1 MNVLQSVRVFW
12 SSAVIAK
19 KALFDWL
26 SPGLWLM
33 QLFTMSLFQ
42 MAFFVYISAYVG
54 NPQATVAYVAV
65 GNAIQSIAYV
75 AIFAVTNVTTEEKE
89 AGTLPGI
96 LVTPANRFAL
106 FIGRAMFQVLNSIAT
121 VVIALFYAAVLFGVD
136 FSSANLMTLAVVIVV
151 TAFATVGFGLM
162 LSSLGFYLRTS
173 MVVANVFLFMGL
185 LFCGVNFPV
194 TMLPE
199 FLQPIAY
206 IFPITYATDAARL
219 AVGGAGL
226 GEVWSY
232 LSAELVVMV
241 VAILIGYAMMMAF
254 EHLARRKGTLEMF

>member
-1 MNVLQSVRVFW
+1 MNVYQSVRVFW
-12 SSAVIAK
+12 SSSVMAK
-19 KALFDWL
+19 KALFHWL

-42 MAFFVYISAYVG
+42 IAFFVFIAEYVG

-96 LVTPANRFAL
+96 LATPANRFAI
-106 FIGRAMFQVLNSIAT
+106 FVGRAMFQVLNSIAT
-121 VVIALFYAAVLFGVD
+121 VAIALFYAAVIFGVD
-136 FSSANLMTLAVVIVV
+136 FSHADWLTLAVVIVV

-199 FLQPIAY
+199 YLQPISYAL
-206 IFPITYATDAARL
+206 PVTYATDAARMAVDGASL
-219 AVGGAGL
+219 EQVGGLL
-226 GEVWSY
+226 GAEV
-232 LSAELVVMV
+232 LVMA
-241 VAILIGYAMMMAF
+241 VAIFIGYLMMLLF
-254 EHLARRKGTLEMF
+254 EHLARRRGTLEMF